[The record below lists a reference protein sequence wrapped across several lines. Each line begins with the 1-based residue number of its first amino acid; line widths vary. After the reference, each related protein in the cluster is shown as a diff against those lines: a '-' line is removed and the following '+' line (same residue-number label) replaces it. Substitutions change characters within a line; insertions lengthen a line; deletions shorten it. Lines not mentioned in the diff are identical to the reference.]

1 MLARRALLQNSTRS
15 VLLQAGSKPPRSN
28 ADIKQS
34 YILIRA
40 FFTSNLKNKRSNI
53 GSSLSAKASPSS
65 GYLRVGRVFFSTEH
79 PRLPSSSPSGTDT
92 NDAGSS
98 QAHDQKASSEGPI
111 KHPILHNTTEY
122 PSYIRRLASSLP
134 PLHRPTKDEMLALAT
149 GFWERLKIRFKW
161 FTIRGFRKFNTDDM
175 SAFFSWFV
183 VGQAVWIMVGTTTF
197 FSVIFAT
204 LNSLRMQEF
213 IARKISDYLTNE
225 TGWTVV
231 FESAIVP
238 KWKDGRISFKKTYIS
253 RHPDLSSTSQHRE
266 VDKSWLNAHPAHT
279 VATRLDPH
287 HPSFHHP
294 GVDEAE
300 LYTPPLP
307 ILEVASIDDL
317 NPDQR
322 ITTFDLEV
330 DSIDVE
336 LSFQRWLDGKGLVQ
350 HATIKGVRGIIDRRL
365 VQTEYGDL
373 DPAAFRHQES
383 GFELESLQLEDVLV
397 TVYQPNFRPFMASI
411 FQADFRLL
419 RKQWLFYDLLS
430 AKSIV
435 GQYDNCLFSLHEPQS
450 IGRTMS
456 EDLKDTQWK
465 RMSRLRIDGVNIDHL
480 QTATGSKAGPISWI
494 TSGKVDAVLDI
505 KFPRESSQ
513 DVDISSLINE
523 IAHNIS
529 TVAGSRDSST
539 SDAALRHFSLAD
551 RIPGQRELA
560 KPALR
565 SPGGEGKA
573 EGPAAATTGSISGK
587 NVVINIDLRFRD
599 LKAAVPLF
607 TRDLSYINHALVRP
621 IVAFINANKTLV
633 PVHCTVVKD
642 LNEFDGSWTAWET
655 GLTDAIALQV
665 YEALAY
671 HVTQTNM
678 NRRIKA
684 VSTWSLTMASQ
695 AVINALRN
703 IVDPISAHIRE
714 ISSDE
719 HIYLG

>member
-1 MLARRALLQNSTRS
+1 MFARH
-15 VLLQAGSKPPRSN
+15 VLLQQTTRSGLLHASSKLPRPSTEL
-28 ADIKQS
+28 KQS

-40 FFTSNLKNKRSNI
+40 FFTSNNEARRSNI
-53 GSSLSAKASPSS
+53 GPRLSAKIPSNKEYLYTRRAFLSTGQQNSRSPSRS
-65 GYLRVGRVFFSTEH
+65 EN
-79 PRLPSSSPSGTDT
+79 SS
-92 NDAGSS
+92 NDAQDS
-98 QAHDQKASSEGPI
+98 QAHDRKASSEDLQN
-111 KHPILHNTTEY
+111 HQSLHNSTEY
-122 PSYIRRLASSLP
+122 PSYIRRLTSSLP
-134 PLHRPTKDEMLALAT
+134 PLHRPTRDEMLALAT

-161 FTIRGFRKFNTDDM
+161 FTIRGFRKFNTDDI

-197 FSVIFAT
+197 FSVVFAT

-213 IARKISDYLTNE
+213 IARKISDYLTKE

-253 RHPDLSSTSQHRE
+253 RHPDFLSTSERQN
-266 VDKSWLNAHPAHT
+266 VDKHWSDAHPAHS

-294 GVDEAE
+294 GVDEVEQYA
-300 LYTPPLP
+300 PPP
-307 ILEVASIDDL
+307 IIEVDSIEDL
-317 NPDQR
+317 RPDQR

-350 HATIKGVRGIIDRRL
+350 HATIKGVRGVIDRRL
-365 VQTEYGDL
+365 VSMEYDDL
-373 DPAAFRHQES
+373 DPASFRHHDP
-383 GFELESLQLEDVLV
+383 GFELESLQLEDILV
-397 TVYQPNFRPFMASI
+397 TIYQPNFRPFAASI

-419 RKQWLFYDLLS
+419 RKQWIFYDLLS

-480 QTATGSKAGPISWI
+480 QAATGSKAGPISWI
-494 TSGKVDAVLDI
+494 TSGKIDAVLDI
-505 KFPRESSQ
+505 KFPRDDSE

-523 IAHNIS
+523 IAHHIS
-529 TVAGSRDSST
+529 TVAGSRDGPGGE
-539 SDAALRHFSLAD
+539 ARLRHFSLSD
-551 RIPGQRELA
+551 RIPGQRELV

-565 SPGGEGKA
+565 SPGGEGNA
-573 EGPAAATTGSISGK
+573 ENPTVAAELGAK
-587 NVVINIDLRFRD
+587 KDVVIDIDLRFRD

-607 TRDLSYINHALVRP
+607 TRDLSYTNHALVRP
-621 IVAFINANKTLV
+621 IVAFINANRTLI
-633 PVHCTVVKD
+633 PIHCTVIKN
-642 LNEFDGSWTAWET
+642 LMEFDGSWT
-655 GLTDAIALQV
+655 
-665 YEALAY
+665 
-671 HVTQTNM
+671 
-678 NRRIKA
+678 
-684 VSTWSLTMASQ
+684 VSSKHS
-695 AVINALRN
+695 R
-703 IVDPISAHIRE
+703 
-714 ISSDE
+714 
-719 HIYLG
+719 